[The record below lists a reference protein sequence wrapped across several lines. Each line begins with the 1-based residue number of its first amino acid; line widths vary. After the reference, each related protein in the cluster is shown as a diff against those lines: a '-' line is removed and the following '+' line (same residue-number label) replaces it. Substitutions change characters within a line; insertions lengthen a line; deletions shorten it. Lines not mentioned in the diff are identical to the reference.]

1 MACIQPINVLFNVK
15 GNQHQW
21 WFLLCRVGA
30 NLFLLTKI
38 VPISCFVNTPKSD
51 DRKYENVDLVLK
63 PMVESN
69 LPLTRVISLEGS
81 SRGREKNESK

>member
-1 MACIQPINVLFNVK
+1 MFVELVHGVSKCKLYVYTAFFKLRVPLFHMACIQPINVLFNVK

-51 DRKYENVDLVLK
+51 DRKYENVDLV
-63 PMVESN
+63 
-69 LPLTRVISLEGS
+69 
-81 SRGREKNESK
+81 